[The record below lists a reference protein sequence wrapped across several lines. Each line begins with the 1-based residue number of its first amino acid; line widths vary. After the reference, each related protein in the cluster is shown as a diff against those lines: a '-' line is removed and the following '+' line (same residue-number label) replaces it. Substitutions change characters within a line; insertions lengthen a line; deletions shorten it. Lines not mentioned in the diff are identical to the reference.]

1 MLKWAMLKWA
11 LIGLAA
17 LVVLVLGALLALPLL
32 LDTPAIQTYASQA
45 ASHALGR
52 PVKFNA
58 LSISA
63 LPLPSVKLRGLQVAE
78 DPSFGPGPFITVT
91 EGRMRIRL
99 RPLLQGRVELADL
112 TLEEPRIHVVED
124 AAGRLNVATL
134 GGGGAPPAPTGPPRV
149 GTGRPG
155 VAAAS
160 AVLLSRV
167 RIVKGAIDYQQAG
180 AKSAQFTLDAIDV
193 TVTQA
198 AAGEVLRVSGSA
210 QAQPGNVKLT
220 IAEATVGVAPGRAF
234 GDAQL
239 KATVDIESRDVAP
252 AAALFVPK
260 PTVSGPLKGRI
271 QVSGTAARL
280 TASGAVGFDRLT
292 LSAQQPHCLEP
303 KRRSLTLDDVRVPL
317 LYTPLQLESQSVHG
331 NVAKGTVTFR
341 LTVALGP
348 PRVATLRDITVKG
361 VQLEPV
367 LVDYL
372 CQRNA
377 VTGPLDLTGEAT
389 PAPARG
395 SAHPQRRGP
404 APHRGGP
411 RHRPRS
417 AERPRPGARPDR
429 PGLGHARQRAGW
441 EPAGRGLAAQ
451 LRLHH
456 RELHDHQRR
465 GPDRGPGLPGPRPQA
480 DRGGNLRA
488 RGRPNR
494 GGRDRDPGWQP
505 GEGPG
510 GGWPGGADDRAH
522 RRPDQGDEGP
532 QENARSAVALNRA
545 PPSLPASTSPT
556 KNA

>member
-1 MLKWAMLKWA
+1 MLKWSMLKWT
-11 LIGLAA
+11 LVGLAA

-63 LPLPSVKLRGLQVAE
+63 LPLPTVKLRGLQVAE

-91 EGRMRIRL
+91 EGRMRIRI

-134 GGGGAPPAPTGPPRV
+134 GGGALPAPTGSPRV
-149 GTGRPG
+149 GTSRPG

-198 AAGEVLRVSGSA
+198 TAGEALRVSGSA

-234 GDAQL
+234 GDAPL

-317 LYTPLQLESQSVHG
+317 LYAPPQLESQSVQG
-331 NVAKGTVTFR
+331 KVAKGTVTFR

-348 PRVATLRDITVKG
+348 PQVATLRDITVTG

-377 VTGPLDLTGEAT
+377 VTGPLDLTGEA
-389 PAPARG
+389 RLR
-395 SAHPQRRGP
+395 PQEALPTLNG
-404 APHRGGP
+404 
-411 RHRPRS
+411 
-417 AERPRPGARPDR
+417 
-429 PGLGHARQRAGW
+429 
-441 EPAGRGLAAQ
+441 AGR
-451 LRLHH
+451 LHIGAG
-456 RELHDHQRR
+456 RVI
-465 GPDRGPGLPGPRPQA
+465 GPDLLNALGQALALTDLVSRPLERG
-480 DRGGNLRA
+480 
-488 RGRPNR
+488 RGRPVAGSPLNFDSITASYTITNGVVRTEDLVYQARDLNLTGVGTYGLVDGRTAMDVIVTQGGNR
-494 GGRDRDPGWQP
+494 VKARVAG
-505 GEGPG
+505 GPG
-510 GGWPGGADDRAH
+510 ALTIVPTDVRIKEMKDLKKTL
-522 RRPDQGDEGP
+522 DQLL
-532 QENARSAVALNRA
+532 R
-545 PPSLPASTSPT
+545 
-556 KNA
+556 